1 MIHFIGVPGSVKN
14 PYKPLMVNS
23 EEKCYNGTK
32 HISKEYVIFLSP
44 TRTWLLKNLFYIIQ
58 CKILYSNVFFRSDQG
73 DRKGQTQTARWS
85 EVSSKV
91 RRGSET
97 FLWYRRRVNNW
108 KRRKLL
114 TLEFRLW
121 SVYHSL
127 GPFIR
132 GKIRRDLHKRRLK

>member
-1 MIHFIGVPGSVKN
+1 MFHFTGVPGSVKN

-32 HISKEYVIFLSP
+32 HISKEYVIFFISNPDLIAE
-44 TRTWLLKNLFYIIQ
+44 NLFYIIQ

-97 FLWYRRRVNNW
+97 FL
-108 KRRKLL
+108 
-114 TLEFRLW
+114 
-121 SVYHSL
+121 
-127 GPFIR
+127 
-132 GKIRRDLHKRRLK
+132 